1 MSCRTTATPPASSAI
16 ATSTLGE
23 ELVFFVDCT
32 QRHRHGR
39 PSLLRRQL
47 GLLFAQSVVLLLAE
61 VQQEAI
67 KWANDPLLAA
77 WRQKSNTPTVH
88 VMWFQTKCNPSRFS
102 AFFLKNYLAHPWFL
116 RDTLLRGHWPG
127 HGKHKSS
134 VKSHNIPL
142 GGVYKK

>member
-102 AFFLKNYLAHPWFL
+102 AFFFEKISRSSLVSSRYPFAGALAWPWEAQI
-116 RDTLLRGHWPG
+116 
-127 HGKHKSS
+127 KCKKS
-134 VKSHNIPL
+134 
-142 GGVYKK
+142 